1 MSTILVNVP
10 EKEKDFFK
18 DLLRKFK
25 FKSRVISEEEL
36 EESALAKWIE
46 EGMKSED
53 VPIEELYKL
62 LRENGGNR

>member
-10 EKEKDFFK
+10 EKEKDFFN

-46 EGMKSED
+46 EGMKSGD